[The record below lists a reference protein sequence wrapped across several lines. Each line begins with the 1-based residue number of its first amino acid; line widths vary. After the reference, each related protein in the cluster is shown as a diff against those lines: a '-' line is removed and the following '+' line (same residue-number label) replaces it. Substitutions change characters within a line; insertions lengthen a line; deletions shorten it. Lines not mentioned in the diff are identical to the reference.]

1 MLFRDITLLDCN
13 YEARS
18 HQNVLVRGE
27 KIVYAGPEMPSAEGE
42 LIYDG
47 RGRLLVPGFFNMHC
61 HVPMT
66 LLRGYGE
73 GLPLR
78 RWLTEKMFP
87 FEATLT
93 PEEIY
98 WGALLGIAEMV
109 AGGTVSF
116 TDMYLDTDR
125 IFDAVEE
132 SGIKA
137 NLSSSAMDPARS
149 KSHYRE
155 LPAFAHTKYLMDR
168 VRAAA
173 HDRIHAEVAIHAEY
187 TTTERIVSEAAAFA
201 AENKMSVHLHLS
213 ETEAE
218 HAECRK
224 RHGLTPAAWFDQ
236 MGAFEVPVTAAHCVW
251 LEEADMALLADRGV
265 TAVNCPSSN
274 LKLGSGIAEVERMRR
289 LGIRVAVGTDGAAS
303 NNNLDM
309 LEEINLASLL
319 QKGYYRDPV
328 AADGRAMLQIACATG
343 AAAQRRPDCGSIRA
357 GNRADLTV
365 VDLWRPHLQPVHD
378 PTANLLYSARS
389 SDIVMTMVD
398 GRILY
403 KDGDFLTIDV
413 EKVMAKVK
421 EIVEKRR

>member
-1 MLFRDITLLDCN
+1 MLFRDITLLDHD
-13 YEARS
+13 YEVRS
-18 HQNVLVRGE
+18 HQNVLVQGK
-27 KIVYAGPEMPSAEGE
+27 KIVYAGPQMPPSKGE
-42 LIYDG
+42 TVYDG

-93 PEEIY
+93 PEELY

-116 TDMYLDTDR
+116 TDMYLNTDR
-125 IFDAVEE
+125 IFDAVDE

-137 NLSSSAMDPARS
+137 NLSSSAIDQEGS
-149 KSHYRE
+149 KRHYRE
-155 LPAFAHTKYLMDR
+155 LPAWAHTRSLLDR
-168 VRAAA
+168 IKAAD
-173 HDRIHAEVAIHAEY
+173 HDRIQAEVAIHAEY
-187 TTTERIVSEAAAFA
+187 TTTERMVSEAAAFA
-201 AENKMSVHLHLS
+201 AENEMAVHLHLS
-213 ETEAE
+213 ETETE
-218 HAECRK
+218 QEECRK
-224 RHGLTPAAWFDQ
+224 RHGVTPAVWFERL
-236 MGAFEVPVTAAHCVW
+236 GTFEVPVTAAHCVW
-251 LEEADMALLADRGV
+251 LEEADMDLLAERGV

-274 LKLGSGIAEVERMRR
+274 LKLGSGIAKVEHMRR

-309 LEEINLASLL
+309 LEEISLASLL

-328 AADGRAMLQIACATG
+328 AADGRAMLQMACANG
-343 AAAQRRPDCGSIRA
+343 AAAQRRPDCGAIKA
-357 GNRADLTV
+357 GNRADLAV

-378 PTANLLYSARS
+378 VTANLLYSARS

-398 GRILY
+398 GKILY
-403 KDGDFLTIDV
+403 KDGEFLTIDV
-413 EKVMAKVK
+413 EKVMAKGK
-421 EIVEKRR
+421 EIAKKRR